1 MTVIKRV
8 AKYIRV
14 STDMQDFSR
23 QEDGLNEFIGRNPN
37 WTTFGCFDD
46 VKSGKS
52 DQREGFRKMMNLARA
67 NQFQVLVVWDLDR
80 FARSLTDLIKNCEE
94 LMRGGVEIYFVNQNI
109 RMDKTPESQFTF
121 HILGAAAQFERNLIS
136 RRTKEGMASAKAR
149 GVKFGVPLKLGKK
162 RQEEFKQ
169 MWNDGKKVGV
179 IAKYFGISYS
189 TVKRYRR
196 SLDLEKRGKPNLVP
210 KRPEWTK
217 HLLKNRR
224 NKIHTY
230 GIENAN
236 EWDQKRADVFWA
248 DRKRKR

>member
-1 MTVIKRV
+1 MVVVKKV

-23 QEDGLNEFIGRNPN
+23 QEDGLNEFISRNPN
-37 WTTFGCFDD
+37 WVTFGSFDD

-52 DQREGFRKMMNLARA
+52 DQRDGFRKMMNLARA

-94 LMRGGVEIYFVNQNI
+94 LMQRGVDVYFVNQNI
-109 RMDKTPESQFTF
+109 RMDTTPESQFTF

-136 RRTKEGMASAKAR
+136 RRTKEGMKAAKAR

-162 RQEEFKQ
+162 KQEMFKQ
-169 MWNDGKKVGV
+169 LWNDGKKIGE
-179 IAKYFGISYS
+179 IAKYFNISYS

-196 SLDLEKRGKPNLVP
+196 SLNLEKRGKSNLIP
-210 KRPEWTK
+210 KRPEWAE

-236 EWDQKRADVFWA
+236 EWDQKRADKFWLN
-248 DRKRKR
+248 RKQK

>member
-1 MTVIKRV
+1 MVVVKKV

-23 QEDGLNEFIGRNPN
+23 QEDGLNEFISRNPN
-37 WTTFGCFDD
+37 WVTFGSFDD

-52 DQREGFRKMMNLARA
+52 DQRDGFRKMMNLARA

-80 FARSLTDLIKNCEE
+80 FVRSLTDLIKNCEE
-94 LMRGGVEIYFVNQNI
+94 LMQRGVDVYFVNQNI
-109 RMDKTPESQFTF
+109 RMDTTPESQFTF

-136 RRTKEGMASAKAR
+136 RRTKEGMKAAKAR

-162 RQEEFKQ
+162 KQEMFKQ
-169 MWNDGKKVGV
+169 LWNDGKKVGE
-179 IAKYFGISYS
+179 IAKYFDISYS
-189 TVKRYRR
+189 TMKRYRR
-196 SLDLEKRGKPNLVP
+196 SLNLEQRGKSNLIP
-210 KRPEWTK
+210 KRPEWAE

-236 EWDQKRADVFWA
+236 EWDQKRADKFWSN
-248 DRKRKR
+248 RKQK

>member
-1 MTVIKRV
+1 MVVVKKV

-23 QEDGLNEFIGRNPN
+23 QEDGLNEFISRNPN
-37 WTTFGCFDD
+37 WVTFGSFDD

-52 DQREGFRKMMNLARA
+52 DQRDGFRKMMNLARA

-94 LMRGGVEIYFVNQNI
+94 LMQGGVDVYFVNQNI
-109 RMDKTPESQFTF
+109 RMDTTPESQFTF

-136 RRTKEGMASAKAR
+136 RRTKEGMKAAKAR

-162 RQEEFKQ
+162 KQEMFKQ
-169 MWNDGKKVGV
+169 LWNDGKKVGE
-179 IAKYFGISYS
+179 IAKYFDISYS

-196 SLDLEKRGKPNLVP
+196 SLNLEKRGKSNLVP

-217 HLLKNRR
+217 NLLKNRR

-236 EWDQKRADVFWA
+236 EWDQKRADKFWLN
-248 DRKRKR
+248 RKQK

>member
-1 MTVIKRV
+1 MVVVKKV

-23 QEDGLNEFIGRNPN
+23 QEDGLNEFISRNPN
-37 WTTFGCFDD
+37 WVTFGCFDD

-52 DQREGFRKMMNLARA
+52 DQRDGFRKMMNLARA

-94 LMRGGVEIYFVNQNI
+94 LMQGGVDVYFVNQNI
-109 RMDKTPESQFTF
+109 RMDTTPESQFTF

-136 RRTKEGMASAKAR
+136 RRTKEGMKAAKAR

-162 RQEEFKQ
+162 KQEMFKQ
-169 MWNDGKKVGV
+169 LWNDGKKVGE
-179 IAKYFGISYS
+179 IAKYFDISYS

-196 SLDLEKRGKPNLVP
+196 SLNLEKRGKSNLIP
-210 KRPEWTK
+210 KRPEWAE

-236 EWDQKRADVFWA
+236 EWDQKRADKFWLN
-248 DRKRKR
+248 RKQK

>member
-1 MTVIKRV
+1 MVVKKV

-23 QEDGLNEFIGRNPN
+23 QEDGLNEFISRNPN
-37 WTTFGCFDD
+37 WVTFGCFDD

-52 DQREGFRKMMNLARA
+52 DQRDGFRKMMNLARA

-94 LMRGGVEIYFVNQNI
+94 LMQGGVDVYFVNQNI
-109 RMDKTPESQFTF
+109 RMDTTPESQFTF

-136 RRTKEGMASAKAR
+136 RRTKEGMKAAKAR

-162 RQEEFKQ
+162 KQEMFKQ
-169 MWNDGKKVGV
+169 LWNDGKKVGE
-179 IAKYFGISYS
+179 IAKYFDISYS

-196 SLDLEKRGKPNLVP
+196 SLNLEKRGKSNLIP

-217 HLLKNRR
+217 HLLKN
-224 NKIHTY
+224 
-230 GIENAN
+230 
-236 EWDQKRADVFWA
+236 
-248 DRKRKR
+248 